1 MAEAA
6 QQPTPDNPRGSRIP
20 LGVRKARLNPL
31 HGRIVQTLKLVL
43 PTTAIALSAAV
54 IVWPMIIKEESRF
67 AITIT
72 EADRKSAK
80 NLQVFN
86 ATYAGFMGGN
96 SRFTITSD
104 EAEKLKPDDP
114 TTQLT
119 NPKGDVLAED
129 GAWYAVTAK
138 SGRLNEDTQTL
149 ELFGGVNAFQ
159 DTGLEFRTDNVV
171 IDFASKSGYGL
182 DPIQG
187 QGPFGY
193 VEAEGFRIYN
203 MGERVELV
211 GKSKLVIYSRQ
222 NGS

>member
-1 MAEAA
+1 MAETAN
-6 QQPTPDNPRGSRIP
+6 QPTAQKPRGSRIP
-20 LGVRKARLNPL
+20 LGVRKVRLNPL
-31 HGRIVQTLKLVL
+31 HGRIVSTLKLVL
-43 PTTAIALSAAV
+43 PTLAIALSAAV
-54 IVWPMIIKEESRF
+54 IIWPMIVKEESRF

-72 EADRKSAK
+72 KADRESAK

-104 EAEKLKPDDP
+104 QAEKIHPDDP
-114 TTQLT
+114 TTDLT
-119 NPKGDVLAED
+119 NPKGDVLADD
-129 GAWYAVTAK
+129 GSWYAVTAK
-138 SGRLNEDTQTL
+138 NGQLNEETQTL
-149 ELFGGVNAFQ
+149 ELTGGVNAFQ